1 MGRIVAIASGDLL
14 STRPLNKYAVKL
26 AKKQNPNVL
35 LSERQVRT
43 HKNIGIYLPKNIINW
58 DVK

>member
-14 STRPLNKYAVKL
+14 STRPLNKYAIKL

-35 LSERQVRT
+35 IYRNGKSGCTRLSGYVYQR
-43 HKNIGIYLPKNIINW
+43 I
-58 DVK
+58 

>member
-14 STRPLNKYAVKL
+14 STRPLNKYAIKL

-35 LSERQVRT
+35 F
-43 HKNIGIYLPKNIINW
+43 IGTASQDAQDYRDTFTK
-58 DVK
+58 

>member
-35 LSERQVRT
+35 F
-43 HKNIGIYLPKNIINW
+43 IGIYLPKNIINW